1 MQDRQHCRLTY
12 CIELAELTNSIRQQ
26 DPNIYSDT
34 EARCLV
40 WLIMVMNK
48 EGSILMM
55 ANLRQ
60 RNPPH
65 HPHDHLRPTDH
76 LLCIDN
82 TGWRWRR

>member
-1 MQDRQHCRLTY
+1 MGSLQRWVVMR
-12 CIELAELTNSIRQQ
+12 R
-26 DPNIYSDT
+26 
-34 EARCLV
+34 RM
-40 WLIMVMNK
+40 LIMKINK

-60 RNPPH
+60 RNPH
-65 HPHDHLRPTDH
+65 HHLLDHLRPTDH

>member
-1 MQDRQHCRLTY
+1 M
-12 CIELAELTNSIRQQ
+12 
-26 DPNIYSDT
+26 
-34 EARCLV
+34 
-40 WLIMVMNK
+40 IMVMNK

-60 RNPPH
+60 RNPH
-65 HPHDHLRPTDH
+65 HHLHDHLRPTDH